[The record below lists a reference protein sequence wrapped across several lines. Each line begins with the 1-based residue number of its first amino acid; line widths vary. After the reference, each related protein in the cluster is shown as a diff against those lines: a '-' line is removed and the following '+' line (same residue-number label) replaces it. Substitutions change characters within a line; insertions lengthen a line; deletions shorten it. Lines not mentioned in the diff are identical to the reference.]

1 LCFGERAVASIMP
14 PRTLA
19 SLAHALTVSASPDDA
34 LQALGEALAE
44 VDRFA
49 QMALVTFDERR
60 GMLVERVLPTGA
72 RASLETTFDH
82 IPTRERNAIAAG
94 GQFVDFAESS
104 DEFARL
110 LQVPPLGEQGWLSV
124 RGLKSEGQL
133 TALLALYESRKMFGA
148 RTAERF
154 LPAIALFELAYFRF
168 LEREARLEAVKTLED
183 VTQRVHGDYE
193 RRLAELEQRLLSAST
208 SRGSVDSARVVQLE
222 RELAQANEDARK
234 AMRRADAVDA
244 TVSTAVEQLE
254 KAHVELHRRSE
265 SLRQKIRTIY
275 LIDRVL
281 TLDTSTDD
289 PRQLAE
295 GLLALVGDDMNAHRC
310 SLMLKTADGEAL
322 YIAATRGVAPGV
334 AEGSRVAIGQGVA
347 GGVAATREPLL
358 VRDVVDVKSHPL
370 LRDQYFTTGSFISFP
385 LVYRNELVGV
395 VNLANRAQRGVFV
408 EEDVDR
414 VRLLGLVIA
423 LVASHARLPERL
435 GETLSVR

>member
-1 LCFGERAVASIMP
+1 MP

-60 GMLVERVLPTGA
+60 SMLVERVLPTGA

-82 IPTRERNAIAAG
+82 IPTRERNAISAG
-94 GQFVDFAESS
+94 GQFVDFGESS

-110 LQVPPLGEQGWLSV
+110 LQVPSLGEQGWLSV

-168 LEREARLEAVKTLED
+168 LERDARLEAVKTLED
-183 VTQRVHGDYE
+183 VTQRIHGDYE
-193 RRLAELEQRLLSAST
+193 RRLAELERRLLSASA
-208 SRGSVDSARVVQLE
+208 SRGDDSARVVQLE
-222 RELAQANEDARK
+222 RELALANEDARK

-244 TVSTAVEQLE
+244 TVSSAVEQLE

-358 VRDVVDVKSHPL
+358 VRDVSDAKSHPL